1 MSIYD
6 KEILE
11 LKKEIILEVINE
23 LKSIKNF
30 KIKANTKAY
39 YELDKAISKLDLE
52 INKIVNNINNSNLN
66 ENYSF
71 LKIERKTLE
80 SLFNL
85 NNKLKFGTI
94 SELLESLTFNYEDIF
109 NKDTLIEIKPFS
121 FKKQI
126 QLNLKNTNLYIC
138 EIVEESFDIKI
149 NDKILYKIE
158 DIIIYDDKEYLESK
172 NLKKYPIGNEMFWIS
187 INFTLANI
195 EEFSSIYF
203 NLNMKK

>member
-6 KEILE
+6 NEILE
-11 LKKEIILEVINE
+11 LKKEIIVELINE

-39 YELDKAISKLDLE
+39 SELDKTISKWDLE
-52 INKIVNNINNSNLN
+52 INKIENNINNSNLN
-66 ENYSF
+66 ENYSL

-85 NNKLKFGTI
+85 NNKLKFETI

-109 NKDTLIEIKPFS
+109 SKDTLIEIKPFRL
-121 FKKQI
+121 KKQI
-126 QLNLKNTNLYIC
+126 QLNLNSTNLYIC
-138 EIVEESFDIKI
+138 EIIEESFDIKI

-158 DIIIYDDKEYLESK
+158 DLIIYDNKEYLESK
-172 NLKKYPIGNEMFWIS
+172 NLKKYPIGNEIFWIS

-195 EEFSSIYF
+195 EEFNSIYF
-203 NLNMKK
+203 N

>member
-6 KEILE
+6 NEILE
-11 LKKEIILEVINE
+11 LKKEIIVELINE

-39 YELDKAISKLDLE
+39 SELDKTISKWDLE
-52 INKIVNNINNSNLN
+52 INKIQNNINNSNLN

-85 NNKLKFGTI
+85 NNKLKFETI

-109 NKDTLIEIKPFS
+109 SKDTLIEIKPFRL
-121 FKKQI
+121 KKQI
-126 QLNLKNTNLYIC
+126 QLNLNSTNLYIC
-138 EIVEESFDIKI
+138 EIIEESFDIKI

-158 DIIIYDDKEYLESK
+158 DLIIHDNKEYLESK
-172 NLKKYPIGNEMFWIS
+172 NLKKYPIGNEIFWIS
-187 INFTLANI
+187 INFTLADI
-195 EEFSSIYF
+195 EKFNSLYF
-203 NLNMKK
+203 N

>member
-11 LKKEIILEVINE
+11 LKKEIIVEVINE
-23 LKSIKNF
+23 LKNIKNF

-39 YELDKAISKLDLE
+39 SELNKTISKWDLE
-52 INKIVNNINNSNLN
+52 INKIENNINSSNLN

-80 SLFNL
+80 SLINL
-85 NNKLKFGTI
+85 NNRLKFGTL
-94 SELLESLTFNYEDIF
+94 SELLESLTFNYEDVF
-109 NKDTLIEIKPFS
+109 SKDTLIEIKPFS

-126 QLNLKNTNLYIC
+126 QLNLNNTNLYIC
-138 EIVEESFDIKI
+138 EIIEESFDISV

-158 DIIIYDDKEYLESK
+158 DILIYDNKEYLETK
-172 NLKKYPIGNEMFWIS
+172 NLKRYPIGNEIFWIS
-187 INFTLANI
+187 NNLTLADIDKFN
-195 EEFSSIYF
+195 SLYF
-203 NLNMKK
+203 Y

>member
-6 KEILE
+6 NEILE
-11 LKKEIILEVINE
+11 LKKEIIVELINE

-39 YELDKAISKLDLE
+39 SELDKTISKWDLE
-52 INKIVNNINNSNLN
+52 INKIQNNINNSNLN

-85 NNKLKFGTI
+85 NNKLKFETI

-109 NKDTLIEIKPFS
+109 SKDTLIEIKPFRL
-121 FKKQI
+121 KKQI
-126 QLNLKNTNLYIC
+126 QLNLNSTNLYIC
-138 EIVEESFDIKI
+138 EIIEESFDIKI

-158 DIIIYDDKEYLESK
+158 DLIIYDNKEYLESK
-172 NLKKYPIGNEMFWIS
+172 NLKKYPIGNEIFWIS
-187 INFTLANI
+187 INFTLADI
-195 EEFSSIYF
+195 EKFNSLYF
-203 NLNMKK
+203 N